1 MKSIHTSLLLLA
13 IGATVPLV
21 AQDTQT
27 VPPAFE
33 KGVGTTETGNAEEE
47 DPFDPD
53 ESAPKMIQVQLEY
66 IELPHEAL
74 TKLLFLTEPKTT
86 DAGPL
91 RKTLQEMVARNEAK
105 VLETQLVVSKS
116 SNKSTTDSIHE
127 FIYPTEF
134 EPPSLPCTPK
144 SKDSPPPMN
153 GPFPAN
159 PAMPTAFDTRNL
171 GSNLEVEPTAG
182 MDGVVD
188 IRMAPQL
195 VWHTRDTTWQETK
208 DSMGNLS
215 QVRMPDIYTLSVN
228 ASVTCISGQYTL
240 VSVQSPMNEKG
251 ETDFSRKVVVLL
263 KCDVLSV
270 R

>member
-1 MKSIHTSLLLLA
+1 MKSIPTRLLLLLL
-13 IGATVPLV
+13 GVTVPLI
-21 AQDTQT
+21 AQDTQP

-33 KGVGTTETGNAEEE
+33 KGSETTRDVAEE

-53 ESAPKMIQVQLEY
+53 DSAPKTIQVQLEY

-74 TKLLFLTEPKTT
+74 TKLLFLAQPKTS
-86 DAGPL
+86 DAAPL
-91 RKTLQEMVARNEAK
+91 RKKLQEMVERNEAK

-116 SNKSTTDSIHE
+116 SSKSTSESIHE
-127 FIYPTEF
+127 FIYPTEY
-134 EPPSLPCTPK
+134 EPPSLPCAPK
-144 SKDSPPPMN
+144 AQDSPPPMN

-182 MDGVVD
+182 MGGLVD
-188 IRMAPQL
+188 IRLAPQL
-195 VWHTRDTTWQETK
+195 VWHTGDTTWQETK
-208 DSMGNLS
+208 DSMGNTS
-215 QVRMPDIYTLSVN
+215 KVRMPDIYTLGLN
-228 ASVTCISGQYTL
+228 ISVTCISGQYTL
-240 VSVQSPMNEKG
+240 VAVQSPMNDKG
-251 ETDFSRKVVVLL
+251 ETDMSRKVVVLL